1 MGGLEVKPSGSS
13 PYRPRLAQGLAYADA
28 FEMKPRKRASL
39 SGLVVVEL
47 VSGRRVIVSPD
58 DLPRLGA
65 LPPIASVRLASFL
78 VFPKT
83 ENQPSNAKTNTI
95 RSEPMKPQGSGR

>member
-1 MGGLEVKPSGSS
+1 MGDVEVNPSGISS
-13 PYRPRLAQGLAYADA
+13 HRPRLAEGLASSDA
-28 FEMKPRKRASL
+28 FGMKPRKRASL

-58 DLPRLGA
+58 DLPRLGV

-78 VFPKT
+78 VFTET
-83 ENQPSNAKTNTI
+83 ENQPTARTVTI
-95 RSEPMKPQGSGR
+95 SATAMNPHGSGR

>member
-1 MGGLEVKPSGSS
+1 MVGLEVNPSGSS
-13 PYRPRLAQGLAYADA
+13 PYRPRLAQRLAYADA

-47 VSGRRVIVSPD
+47 MSGRRVIVSPD

-65 LPPIASVRLASFL
+65 LPPIASVRLAFESVIL
-78 VFPKT
+78 RRV
-83 ENQPSNAKTNTI
+83 
-95 RSEPMKPQGSGR
+95 RSSVRKRKANPLRSWSRGR

>member
-1 MGGLEVKPSGSS
+1 
-13 PYRPRLAQGLAYADA
+13 
-28 FEMKPRKRASL
+28 MKPRKRASL

-65 LPPIASVRLASFL
+65 LPPIASVGLASFL
-78 VFPKT
+78 VFAKT
-83 ENQPSNAKTNTI
+83 ENQPTAKTVTI
-95 RSEPMKPQGSGR
+95 NATPMKPQGSGR